1 MRAGRFNGASAI
13 SANLLAALLLVP
25 SLGFGASAGDSG
37 TAADALTGLI
47 QSWRAAGAVA
57 SGAKLEAR
65 LRETWRLTEVQ
76 PGGVVFDQPITAAA
90 VFSLVTRLPVT
101 GAAEAP
107 PNDLAQARKDLD
119 EACAA
124 ASGQLVRTD
133 LDALPSSSVPVVA
146 KAIGALV
153 KREALGQFDCRQ
165 GGQTPLFRAVVK
177 PAGGAVSTVLPPGW
191 DWHISI
197 VLFAG
202 EDLARLQ
209 SSAAIYA
216 QSVERFRAA
225 VKAGDGV
232 QVPSTELPPAAMSP
246 AAQRLRD
253 RVAFTCAMVTD
264 VKPPLLTVQVGTSS
278 LALPIEKSFPQGK
291 ALDVAEAGRASMD
304 RQSYCMKAF

>member
-1 MRAGRFNGASAI
+1 MRAGRFIGASAI
-13 SANLLAALLLVP
+13 SANLLAALLWVP

-37 TAADALTGLI
+37 TAANALTGLI
-47 QSWRAAGAVA
+47 QSWREAGAVA

-76 PGGVVFDQPITAAA
+76 SGVVFDQQITAAA

-101 GAAEAP
+101 GSAEAP
-107 PNDLAQARKDLD
+107 PNDLAQVRKDLD

-133 LDALPSSSVPVVA
+133 LDALPSSTVPVVA

-232 QVPSTELPPAAMSP
+232 QVPSNELPPAAMSP

-278 LALPIEKSFPQGK
+278 LALPIEKSLPQGK